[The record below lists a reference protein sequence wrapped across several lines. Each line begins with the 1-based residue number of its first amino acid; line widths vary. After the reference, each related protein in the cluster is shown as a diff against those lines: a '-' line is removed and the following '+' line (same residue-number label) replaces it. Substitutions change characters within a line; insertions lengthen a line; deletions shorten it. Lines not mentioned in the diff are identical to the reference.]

1 MNEIIEY
8 QPPKHQQA
16 DYERTMATVFG
27 LSTGKLTR
35 DPNALLIRRMPEPA
49 ELIRPSYETIPSD
62 FFFECQVCNERFDE
76 WPERGCPYCNCQLY
90 NRKPRA

>member
-1 MNEIIEY
+1 MNTIEEI

-16 DYERTMATVFG
+16 AYENMMAIVQG
-27 LSTGKLTR
+27 LSTGRLKR
-35 DPNALLIRRMPEPA
+35 DPDAKLIRPMTEPA
-49 ELIRPSYETIPSD
+49 ELIRVNYETIPSD

-76 WPERGCPYCNCQLY
+76 WHERGCPYCNCQLY